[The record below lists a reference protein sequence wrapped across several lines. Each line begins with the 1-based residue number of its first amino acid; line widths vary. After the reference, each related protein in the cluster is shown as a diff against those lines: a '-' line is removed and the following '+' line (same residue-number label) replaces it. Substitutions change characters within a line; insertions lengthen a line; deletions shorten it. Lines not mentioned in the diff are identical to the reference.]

1 MARAIS
7 SSLRRVLLLQ
17 ESGEAIVCFFTI
29 SHPSLAEPVRLASDG
44 VDYEYDGES
53 WIGFPF
59 RCQLLTDDE
68 TAPRCQIELQ
78 NVDRRIGDALQALTS
93 TVRLQIDIVAA
104 SEFDQDADPRT
115 PIGTPPVEYSAAH
128 LRLANVSVDAM
139 MITGDIV
146 SRDYSQDAY
155 PGRLASQDRFPGL
168 YR

>member
-1 MARAIS
+1 MARSIS
-7 SSLRRVLLLQ
+7 SSLRRILLLQ

-29 SHPSLAEPVRLASDG
+29 THPDLADPIRVVSDG
-44 VDYEYDGES
+44 VDYEWQGER

-59 RCQLLTDDE
+59 RWQLLTDDE

-78 NVDRRIGDALQALTS
+78 NVDRRIGDALQSLSS

-104 SEFDQDADPRT
+104 SEFDQTVDPRL
-115 PIGTPPVEYSAAH
+115 PLGTPPEEYSAAH
-128 LRLANVSVDAM
+128 LRLSNVTVDAM
-139 MITGDIV
+139 AITGDVV
-146 SRDYSQDAY
+146 SRDYSQDAF

>member
-7 SSLRRVLLLQ
+7 SALRRLLLLQ
-17 ESGEAIVCFFTI
+17 ESGEAIVCFLTI
-29 SHPSLAEPVRLASDG
+29 SHPSLAEPIRVVSDG
-44 VDYEYDGES
+44 VGYAWDGED
-53 WIGFPF
+53 WTGFPF
-59 RCQLLTDDE
+59 RWQLLTDDE

-78 NVDRRIGDALQALTS
+78 NADRRIGDKLKGLTS

-104 SEFDQDADPRT
+104 SEFDQTADPRT
-115 PIGTPPVEYSAAH
+115 PLGTPPVEYSAAH

-146 SRDYSQDAY
+146 SRDYSQDAF
-155 PGRLASQDRFPGL
+155 PGRLATQDRFPGL